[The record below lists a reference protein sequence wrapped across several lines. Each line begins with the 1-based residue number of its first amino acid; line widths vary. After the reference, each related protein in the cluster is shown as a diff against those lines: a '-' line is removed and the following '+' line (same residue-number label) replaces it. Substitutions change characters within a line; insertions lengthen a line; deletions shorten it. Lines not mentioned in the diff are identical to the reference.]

1 MSACHW
7 LRVRGVPATAHTSR
21 RRLPAVSTPQSR
33 AVPSPP
39 PVARMP
45 SAPNATAS
53 TLFMPGSLTAVHAGR
68 ARQQR
73 AILNRHRAMT
83 DESPLLAD
91 DENGIL
97 CSARPATRCPS
108 SRNRVEHRSGGDARL
123 AEVEAGHALCKR
135 RRAAYVRWLAI
146 RRSPSRAVPG
156 HTERRILARLQCR
169 ADPCGAGSA
178 GRLGGLT
185 GAPLPR
191 PCLLRHRVR
200 PLGRD
205 LPGQPAQVA
214 VAEYPPPTM
223 VIVLVVV
230 VTAALAAG

>member
-7 LRVRGVPATAHTSR
+7 LRVRGGPATAHTSH

-33 AVPSPP
+33 AVPP

-45 SAPNATAS
+45 SAPNATVS

-97 CSARPATRCPS
+97 CSARPATRGPS

-123 AEVEAGHALCKR
+123 AEVEAVHALCKR
-135 RRAAYVRWLAI
+135 RRAAY
-146 RRSPSRAVPG
+146 RRSMVTSV
-156 HTERRILARLQCR
+156 ARFL
-169 ADPCGAGSA
+169 
-178 GRLGGLT
+178 
-185 GAPLPR
+185 
-191 PCLLRHRVR
+191 
-200 PLGRD
+200 
-205 LPGQPAQVA
+205 
-214 VAEYPPPTM
+214 
-223 VIVLVVV
+223 
-230 VTAALAAG
+230 